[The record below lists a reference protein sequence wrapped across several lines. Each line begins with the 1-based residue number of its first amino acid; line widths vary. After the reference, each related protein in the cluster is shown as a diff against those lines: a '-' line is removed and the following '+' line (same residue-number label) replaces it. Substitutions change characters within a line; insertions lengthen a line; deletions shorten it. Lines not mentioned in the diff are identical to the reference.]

1 MKNMK
6 KEEIHTVQSGVWRE
20 TLNNVHNEENTL
32 QDLEYGE
39 KQ

>member
-1 MKNMK
+1 MKNEK
-6 KEEIHTVQSGVWRE
+6 KQEIHTVQSVVWRE

-32 QDLEYGE
+32 QELEFGK